1 MDENKQNMYVTNI
14 RICRYMLMV
23 FEVGMILSIFA
34 MLKPLAIIFAASLL
48 VIRVYQTFIIGKLG
62 TKLGNDKA
70 NEAINSDNFSQAAE
84 LGGRA
89 EIGEYLFME
98 CFLVA
103 ESITVL
109 LTALATVFWIGIF
122 PIIFA
127 AVDTL
132 IIVLFYTVIII
143 KAIIDIKKGRF

>member
-1 MDENKQNMYVTNI
+1 MDENKQNMYVTNV

-48 VIRVYQTFIIGKLG
+48 VIRVYQTFVIGKLG

-70 NEAINSDNFSQAAE
+70 QEAINSDDFSQAAE
-84 LGGRA
+84 LGERA
-89 EIGEYLFME
+89 VIGKYPFMKW
-98 CFLVA
+98 FLVA
-103 ESITVL
+103 ETITVM
-109 LTALATVFWIGIF
+109 LTALVTVFWIGIL

-127 AVDTL
+127 ALDAFIV
-132 IIVLFYTVIII
+132 VLFYIVII
-143 KAIIDIKKGRF
+143 KSVIDIKKGRF